1 MLFSSTCGKE
11 DWLFLNMA
19 RHNETGKMG
28 EDLAAAWLASQGF
41 ELLHR
46 NWKYSYFELDV
57 IAVKNG
63 VLHFIEVKTR
73 TTDTYGHPE
82 EGVTTKKLER
92 LMNAG
97 EEYLHQNP
105 QWKRIQYDIL
115 SIRLH
120 KYKAP
125 EYFFIEDVS

>member
-1 MLFSSTCGKE
+1 
-11 DWLFLNMA
+11 MA
-19 RHNETGKMG
+19 KHLETGKQG
-28 EDLAAAWLASQGF
+28 EEMAVVWLLEQGF
-41 ELLHR
+41 IILHR

-57 IAVKNG
+57 VASKNE

-82 EGVTTKKLER
+82 EGVTEKKLER

-97 EEYLHQNP
+97 EEFLHQNP

-115 SIRLH
+115 SIRLFTN
-120 KYKAP
+120 KAP
-125 EYFFIEDVS
+125 EYFFIEDIS

>member
-1 MLFSSTCGKE
+1 MANHNDIGK
-11 DWLFLNMA
+11 
-19 RHNETGKMG
+19 KG
-28 EDLAAAWLASQGF
+28 EDLAAAWLIAQGF
-41 ELLHR
+41 ELLYR
-46 NWKYSYFELDV
+46 NWKYSYYELD
-57 IAVKNG
+57 AVATKEG

-73 TTDTYGHPE
+73 TTDTYGYPE
-82 EGVTTKKLER
+82 EGVTAKKMER

-97 EEYLHQNP
+97 EEFLYQFP
-105 QWKRIQYDIL
+105 DWKRIQYDIL

>member
-1 MLFSSTCGKE
+1 
-11 DWLFLNMA
+11 MA
-19 RHNETGKMG
+19 QHLQTGRLG
-28 EDLAAAWLASQGF
+28 EDMAAEWLRAGGF

-46 NWKYSYFELDV
+46 NWKHSYFELDV
-57 IAVKNG
+57 IAVKEG

-73 TTDTYGHPE
+73 TTDTYGFPE
-82 EGVTTKKLER
+82 EGVTAKKLER

-97 EEYLHQNP
+97 EAFLEKYPH
-105 QWKRIQYDIL
+105 WKRIQYDIL

-125 EYFFIEDVS
+125 EYYFIEDIS